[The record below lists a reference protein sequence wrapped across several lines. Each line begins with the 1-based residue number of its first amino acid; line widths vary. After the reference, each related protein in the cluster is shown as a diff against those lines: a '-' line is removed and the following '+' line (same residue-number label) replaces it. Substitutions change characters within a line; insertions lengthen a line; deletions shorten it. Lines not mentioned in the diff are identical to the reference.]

1 MKKLMIVGL
10 CSAMALAACQTAN
23 PYTGQAQT
31 SKTTWGAGI
40 GAATGAAI
48 GALTNTNNGNQA
60 LKNAAIGAAIGG
72 LAGGGIGAYMD
83 QQDAEL
89 RQQLASTGVSVTKS
103 GSQIILNMPSDVT
116 FDLDSAALRS
126 SFFPTLDSV
135 AKVLNHYDKT
145 TINVGG
151 YTDTS
156 GSREHNQALSYQ
168 RAQAVAAYL
177 ESRGVNPGRFFV
189 QGYGET
195 NLAVPTG
202 DGVKNAA
209 NRRVTLTL
217 SPPTS

>member
-10 CSAMALAACQTAN
+10 CSAVALAACQTTN
-23 PYTGQAQT
+23 PYTGQQQT

-48 GALTNTNNGNQA
+48 GALTNTNSGNQA

-89 RQQLASTGVSVTKS
+89 RQELQSTGVSVTKN
-103 GSQIILNMPSDVT
+103 GDQIILNMPSDIT
-116 FDLDSAALRS
+116 FDLDSAAIKS
-126 SFFPTLDSV
+126 SFFPVLDSV
-135 AKVLNHYDKT
+135 GKVLNHYDKT
-145 TINVGG
+145 TINIGG

-156 GSREHNQALSYQ
+156 GTREHNQALSEQ
-168 RAQAVAAYL
+168 RAQAVASYL
-177 ESRGVNPGRFFV
+177 SSRGVNPGRMFV

-195 NLAVPTG
+195 NLAVPTA
-202 DGVKNAA
+202 DGVKKAA
-209 NRRVTLTL
+209 NRRVTITL